1 MSLTTSSIRTLQRK
15 LYLKAKVE
23 QLAQGEGPRQLTFP
37 APLGVRGTRRLGHP
51 ERAPMAAAVGLEVK
65 PVGEPDAGN
74 PHVRFDERGEETGR
88 WSIDPKLPRLSSTLR
103 EKFAVSR
110 HGAQFRNV
118 EDYFRSVKVS
128 FCNV

>member
-103 EKFAVSR
+103 EKCDVSSD
-110 HGAQFRNV
+110 GPQPCNI
-118 EDYFRSVKVS
+118 ED
-128 FCNV
+128 

>member
-1 MSLTTSSIRTLQRK
+1 MMSLTTSSIRTLQRK

-88 WSIDPKLPRLSSTLR
+88 WSQTPSYRASPRLYGRRWRPLR
-103 EKFAVSR
+103 Q
-110 HGAQFRNV
+110 AQGG
-118 EDYFRSVKVS
+118 
-128 FCNV
+128 